1 MYHVIKFL
9 MLIFAMLILAVSVGD
24 FINSYDKGD
33 TELGYVLIAIVLN
46 YLVWKDIAKENEG
59 DE

>member
-9 MLIFAMLILAVSVGD
+9 MLIFAMLILAISVGD

-33 TELGYVLIAIVLN
+33 TELGYVLKAIVLN
-46 YLVWKDIAKENEG
+46 YLVWKDIAQENEG